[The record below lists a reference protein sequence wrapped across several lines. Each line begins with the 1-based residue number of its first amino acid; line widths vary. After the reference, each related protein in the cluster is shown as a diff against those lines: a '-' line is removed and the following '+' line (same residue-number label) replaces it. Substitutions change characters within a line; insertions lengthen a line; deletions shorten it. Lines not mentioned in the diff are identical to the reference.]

1 MGKLK
6 AKIKQIQNLD
16 NLNIVNFD
24 FLGTALSMMS
34 LELRED
40 VKIGKTVILGIK
52 PTTVAIGKD
61 FSGEIS
67 FSNQI
72 KGVIQSIALGELL
85 SSIKILSNNT
95 IIESIITSNSAKRL
109 NLKVNDEII
118 AIIKASEISI
128 LEVLDD

>member
-6 AKIKQIQNLD
+6 AKINQIQNLD

-85 SSIKILSNNT
+85 SSIKILSNDT

-109 NLKVNDEII
+109 NLKVNDEVI